1 MTRRS
6 TFKCLVVAGLALA
19 GCKPAPDTAL
29 TANDASAAISRPEPE
44 PAPRPAGLTEDE
56 RLQIQQDVLGRFMSA
71 RYRSR
76 RDMLYADA
84 ECAGVFTVSD
94 PKIVDAMLGDGAG
107 KLRVG
112 VSFTLHTMPPRW
124 RTVPTDQCYGFIVPQ
139 MNFGQPV
146 RIPFEFKVEKWQT
159 GWRLAQAQPGEP
171 FQLAPR

>member
-1 MTRRS
+1 MKRRS
-6 TFKCLVVAGLALA
+6 TFKCMVVAGLALA
-19 GCKPAPDTAL
+19 GCKPEPDTAL
-29 TANDASAAISRPEPE
+29 VANEANVAA
-44 PAPRPAGLTEDE
+44 APTEQRAVPQPTGLSENE
-56 RLQIQQDVLGRFMSA
+56 RLQIEQDILGRFMSA

-84 ECAGVFTVSD
+84 ECSSVFSVAN
-94 PKIVDAMLGDGAG
+94 PKIVDAMLGDGTG

-146 RIPFEFKVEKWQT
+146 RIPFEFRVEKWQT